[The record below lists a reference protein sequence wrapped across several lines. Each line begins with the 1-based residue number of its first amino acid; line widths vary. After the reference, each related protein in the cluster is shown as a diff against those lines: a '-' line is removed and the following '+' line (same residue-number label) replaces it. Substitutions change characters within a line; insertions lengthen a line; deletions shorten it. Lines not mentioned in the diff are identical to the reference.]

1 MSNKLKSHICFIA
14 SLVTSVAIPLIV
26 TFNKYKIIKVFKQ
39 QSSGIKVS
47 IIAAVI
53 TLILLVV
60 FFKRIM
66 KYLSKFEFSYI
77 IYFAKGMLK
86 LIPLVCLLIL
96 FVNIIKVIDDLVF
109 VTGWI
114 VGCNA
119 ITFFILDPLTAKYL
133 LLHKKEVQKNI
144 VKEALN
150 GN

>member
-119 ITFFILDPLTAKYL
+119 ITFFILDPLTAKYT
-133 LLHKKEVQKNI
+133 LLHKKEFQKNI

-150 GN
+150 DN

>member
-96 FVNIIKVIDDLVF
+96 FVNIVKVIDDLVF

>member
-39 QSSGIKVS
+39 QSSGIKIS

-96 FVNIIKVIDDLVF
+96 FVNIVKVIDDLVF

-114 VGCNA
+114 VGCN
-119 ITFFILDPLTAKYL
+119 IVTFFILDPLTAKYT

-150 GN
+150 DN

>member
-96 FVNIIKVIDDLVF
+96 FVNIVKVIDDLVF

-119 ITFFILDPLTAKYL
+119 VTFFILDPLTAKYT

-150 GN
+150 DN